1 MAGWP
6 DGGISFLP
14 PRHPRPSS
22 ILIIMINREQIQT
35 FVTQL
40 YFQKDKLWTSIWI
53 AGIVMLWIWNRIFLN
68 APAFAQIQS
77 AFIHTCFIA
86 GLVIVFC
93 CILGWGAAVGLYAL
107 ERSQK
112 QALSLCLTF
121 LLNVIR
127 SIPQIIGVLAG
138 YVLITL
144 LLRQDVLRSEFSVM
158 ILMAMLT
165 SLFIFLELADLIR
178 ERIDHYHTLDFV
190 NAMLCCG
197 ISEHRI
203 IHIEI
208 LWKNSLAHII
218 NKLIAIFGI
227 AVFLQCSV
235 DFIISVGLS
244 TDVSPVNLPITL
256 GSMLAKIDSKQDILA
271 IGYSLTHLTYL
282 PNLFFQHLQGLTT
295 AFLIVF
301 TLLSIYYISNGFAK
315 RYGVLKG

>member
-1 MAGWP
+1 MEGWGSLVP
-6 DGGISFLP
+6 LP
-14 PRHPRPSS
+14 FHPPIP
-22 ILIIMINREQIQT
+22 ILMIGRQQILT
-35 FVTQL
+35 FGARL
-40 YFQKDKLWTSIWI
+40 YRQKDKLWLSIWT
-53 AGIVMLWIWNRIFLN
+53 AGIVTLWIWNRIFLN
-68 APAFAQIQS
+68 NPAFEQIQS
-77 AFIHTCFIA
+77 AFIHTCLIA
-86 GLVIVFC
+86 VLVIAFC

-112 QALSLCLTF
+112 QGLALALSF

-127 SIPQIIGVLAG
+127 SIPQIIGVLVG
-138 YVLITL
+138 YVFITMM
-144 LLRQDVLRSEFSVM
+144 LRQEVLQSELLVM
-158 ILMAMLT
+158 ILMAIVT
-165 SLFIFLELADLIR
+165 SLFVFPELADLIR

-203 IHIEI
+203 IHVEI
-208 LWKNSLAHII
+208 LWKNSLVHII

-227 AVFLQCSV
+227 AIFLQCSV

-244 TDVSPVNLPITL
+244 TNVSPVNLPITL
-256 GSMLAKIDSKQDILA
+256 GSMLARIDSKQDILA
-271 IGYSLTHLTYL
+271 IGYTLTHLTYL

-301 TLLSIYYISNGFAK
+301 TLLSIYHIANGFAK

>member
-1 MAGWP
+1 MEGWGSLVP
-6 DGGISFLP
+6 LP
-14 PRHPRPSS
+14 FHPPIP
-22 ILIIMINREQIQT
+22 ILMIGRQQILT
-35 FVTQL
+35 FGARL
-40 YFQKDKLWTSIWI
+40 YRQKDKLWLSIWT
-53 AGIVMLWIWNRIFLN
+53 AGIVTLWIWNRIFLN
-68 APAFAQIQS
+68 NPAFERIQS
-77 AFIHTCFIA
+77 AFIHTCLIA
-86 GLVIVFC
+86 ALVIAFC

-112 QALSLCLTF
+112 QGLALALSF

-127 SIPQIIGVLAG
+127 SIPQIIGVLVG
-138 YVLITL
+138 YVFITMM
-144 LLRQDVLRSEFSVM
+144 LRQEVLQSELLVM
-158 ILMAMLT
+158 ILMAIVT
-165 SLFIFLELADLIR
+165 SLFVFPELADLIR

-203 IHIEI
+203 IHVEI
-208 LWKNSLAHII
+208 LWKNSLVHII

-227 AVFLQCSV
+227 AIFLQCSV

-244 TDVSPVNLPITL
+244 TNVSSVNLPITL
-256 GSMLAKIDSKQDILA
+256 GSMLARIDSKQDILA
-271 IGYSLTHLTYL
+271 IGYTLTHLTYL

-301 TLLSIYYISNGFAK
+301 TLLSIYHIANGFAK